1 MFMTNSYFE
10 LLFTN
15 IWRSETIED
24 CFEDLFSNKSS
35 KSSLKMIYIK

>member
-10 LLFTN
+10 LFFTN

-24 CFEDLFSNKSS
+24 CFKDLFSNKSS
-35 KSSLKMIYIK
+35 NSYLKIIYIK